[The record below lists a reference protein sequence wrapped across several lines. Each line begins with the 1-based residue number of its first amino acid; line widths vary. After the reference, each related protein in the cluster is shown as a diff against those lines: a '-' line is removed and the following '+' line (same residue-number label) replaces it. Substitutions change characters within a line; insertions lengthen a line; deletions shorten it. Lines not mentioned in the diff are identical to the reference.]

1 LFSFFADGRQK
12 TRRGLERIPC
22 EGARA
27 TREAE
32 AVQDPSVRAELLVT
46 VSQYDERAERLE
58 AQEREAEK
66 PTRRDLT
73 ASRLR
78 ARARAN
84 YGARAY
90 GAGLMGGEISGFLG
104 QPVAALAPSPA
115 LLLLAEPR

>member
-1 LFSFFADGRQK
+1 V
-12 TRRGLERIPC
+12 
-22 EGARA
+22 
-27 TREAE
+27 REAE

-46 VSQYDERAERLE
+46 VSQYDERSERLE